1 MDMASPRGIKGTPER
16 LAQLI
21 AGQVVNLV
29 VESLDFDM
37 LLDRINVNAL
47 LQRIDVNELLEQIN
61 FDDLL
66 SHVDVNVL
74 MSGIDLNALMKNVEL
89 ETIIARSTSSAL
101 GGALDLVR
109 RQGVGLDDFVGR
121 FIDRVIRRKPGTRPL
136 GPVLL
141 VGESSQ
147 PNGNLSST

>member
-37 LLDRINVNAL
+37 LLDRININAL
-47 LQRIDVNELLEQIN
+47 LQKIDVNELLEQIN

-74 MSGIDLNALMKNVEL
+74 ISGIDLNALMKNLEL
-89 ETIIARSTSSAL
+89 ETIIARSTSSAM

-109 RQGVGLDDFVGR
+109 RQGVGLDDFLARLV
-121 FIDRVIRRKPGTRPL
+121 DRVTRRKLGSLPL
-136 GPVLL
+136 GPALL
-141 VGESSQ
+141 VGGPSQ
-147 PNGNLSST
+147 PSGH

>member
-37 LLDRINVNAL
+37 LLDRININAL
-47 LQRIDVNELLEQIN
+47 LQKIDVNELLEQIN

-74 MSGIDLNALMKNVEL
+74 ISGIDLNALMNNLEL
-89 ETIIARSTSSAL
+89 ETIIARSTSSAM

-109 RQGVGLDDFVGR
+109 RQGVGLDDFLARLV
-121 FIDRVIRRKPGTRPL
+121 DRVTRRKPGSRPL
-136 GPVLL
+136 GPALL
-141 VGESSQ
+141 VGGSSQ
-147 PNGNLSST
+147 PSGH